1 MIKLFFRFIME
12 KAPTDKVGAF
22 HIQFTNQF
30 DLLLRSEDAV
40 AGIAQTRAN
49 VGVRIQAAV
58 QMSDIDLNIGMILV
72 KTF

>member
-1 MIKLFFRFIME
+1 MIKFFFRFIME

-30 DLLLRSEDAV
+30 DLLLRTKDPVSR
-40 AGIAQTRAN
+40 ITQIRAN
-49 VGVRIQAAV
+49 AGVRIQVAV

-72 KTF
+72 RTF

>member
-30 DLLLRSEDAV
+30 DLLLRTKDPVSRV
-40 AGIAQTRAN
+40 AKTRAD
-49 VGVRIQAAV
+49 VGILIQAAI
-58 QMSDIDLNIGMILV
+58 QMSHIDLDVGVIVVQAL
-72 KTF
+72 

>member
-40 AGIAQTRAN
+40 AGIAKTRAD
-49 VGVRIQAAV
+49 VGMGIQAAV
-58 QMSDIDLNIGMILV
+58 QMTDIDLDVGMILV
-72 KTF
+72 QTL